1 MWIKSNSG
9 YWYDLSKAKWIHF
22 ESCNTIS
29 VSFGGEDIYDFSV
42 DEKTYKLV
50 KKWLETLHRLDKR
63 DLGVKE

>member
-1 MWIKSNSG
+1 MWIKSRNE
-9 YWYDLSKAKWIHF
+9 YWYDLNKAKWIHLQKDN
-22 ESCNTIS
+22 EIS
-29 VSFGGEDIYDFSV
+29 IDYGGDEIYDITV